1 MVIEIRAKG
10 LNAHW
15 RSRVLNVLSAQM
27 ILKFRKKAYRC
38 TAERTG

>member
-15 RSRVLNVLSAQM
+15 RSRVLNVLLAQK
-27 ILKFRKKAYRC
+27 IIKFIKLIGVLLKGLAK
-38 TAERTG
+38 